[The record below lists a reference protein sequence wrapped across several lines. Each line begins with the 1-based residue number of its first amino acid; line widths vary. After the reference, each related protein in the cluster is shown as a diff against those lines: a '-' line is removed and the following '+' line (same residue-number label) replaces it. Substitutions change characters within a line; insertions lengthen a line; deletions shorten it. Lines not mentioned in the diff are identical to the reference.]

1 MTFHPRVETV
11 ANALSNLGATGEIR
25 MLPDSARTAQEA
37 ATALGIEV
45 GAIANSLIF
54 DAGGEAILVLTSG
67 AHRVD
72 TLKVSAE
79 QSLPPLKRADADFV
93 RAATGQAIGGVA
105 PLGHPAPLRTYVD
118 TDLGAFDQIWA
129 AAGHPHAVF
138 PTTFDELVLL
148 TGGAP
153 IEVD

>member
-1 MTFHPRVETV
+1 MTLHPRVETV
-11 ANALSNLGATGEIR
+11 TKALSNLGATGEIR

-105 PLGHPAPLRTYVD
+105 PLGHPTQLRTYVD
-118 TDLGAFDQIWA
+118 TTLGAFDQIWA

-148 TGGAP
+148 TGGTP

>member
-1 MTFHPRVETV
+1 MTLHPRVETV
-11 ANALSNLGATGEIR
+11 TKALSNLGATGEIR

-79 QSLPPLKRADADFV
+79 QNLPPLKQADADFV

-105 PLGHPAPLRTYVD
+105 PLGHPTQLRTYVD
-118 TDLGAFDQIWA
+118 TTLGAFDQIWA

-148 TGGAP
+148 TGGTP